1 MSEQEAPKIE
11 FPCADYPVKVLGRSA
26 PDYKEFVLDVVRK
39 YDPALDVSKVV
50 EQPSKNGKFTAIRIK
65 MTAASAESLAEMHKE
80 FMASGRVQMVM

>member
-11 FPCADYPVKVLGRSA
+11 FPCADYPVKILGRSA

-50 EQPSKNGKFTAIRIK
+50 EQPSKKGNFTAIRIK
-65 MTAASAESLAEMHKE
+65 MTAASAEALEAMHKE